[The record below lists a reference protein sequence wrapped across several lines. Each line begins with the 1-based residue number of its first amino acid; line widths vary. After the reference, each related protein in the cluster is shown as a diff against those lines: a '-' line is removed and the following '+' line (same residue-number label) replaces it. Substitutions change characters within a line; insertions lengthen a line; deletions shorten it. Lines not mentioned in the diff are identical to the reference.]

1 MIYLS
6 EIIILSCC
14 IIFLILIVVFIQI
27 NFKRKKASM
36 GKLPGVDNIFI
47 KRIYPAAISIYNFLK
62 IKLHLSFNSSKI
74 ENIKKIN
81 TGLDNAS
88 AEKLYFCKLFSKI
101 IVVVVCTILIII
113 AITVTSGEEN
123 ILEKGYFIERD
134 KPEGSSKEEKLGVSI
149 DGEEQEMMI
158 GIPAR
163 KYNDK
168 IGRAHV

>member
-1 MIYLS
+1 M
-6 EIIILSCC
+6 
-14 IIFLILIVVFIQI
+14 
-27 NFKRKKASM
+27 
-36 GKLPGVDNIFI
+36 
-47 KRIYPAAISIYNFLK
+47 
-62 IKLHLSFNSSKI
+62 SFNSSKI

-81 TGLDNAS
+81 TGFDNAS

-168 IGRAHV
+168 ELEVKFKEAMEYTRKIILVGTHHQKV